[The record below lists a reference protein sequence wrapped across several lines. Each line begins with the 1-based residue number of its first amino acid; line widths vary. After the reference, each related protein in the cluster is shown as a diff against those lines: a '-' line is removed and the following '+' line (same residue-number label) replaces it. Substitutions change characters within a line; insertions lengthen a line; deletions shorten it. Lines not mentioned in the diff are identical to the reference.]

1 MLTKLSLKYNEVRC
15 CLFSNGG
22 ENMNYADIKTVD
34 IQDGTGVRVSIYVSG
49 CHFHCKGCHN
59 QEAWD
64 FNYGKKF
71 EDSTIDYIIDL
82 MKPGYIAG
90 LSILGGEPLELVNQQ
105 GLVKLVEK
113 VKEVYPEKTIWCYT
127 GYDFEKDVYGKMYK
141 EYDFTKKFLEN
152 IDIMVDGEFVEEKK
166 MADLK
171 FRGSINQKKIDVKAS
186 LKEGKTVTLKFGD
199 ESRYEQVEE
208 TKNPKVLFFHE
219 FKNENKETQ
228 EEHEVVAMANKVI
241 AENEK
246 IAQITPAYEIK
257 EVEEKIAAKGI
268 GTGEDSNL

>member
-1 MLTKLSLKYNEVRC
+1 
-15 CLFSNGG
+15 
-22 ENMNYADIKTVD
+22 MNYADIKTIDV
-34 IQDGTGVRVSIYVSG
+34 QDGTGVRVSIYVSG

-59 QEAWD
+59 KEAWD

-71 EDSTIDYIIDL
+71 EDSTIEYILDL
-82 MKPGYIAG
+82 MDHDYIAG

-113 VKEVYPEKTIWCYT
+113 VKAKYPEKTIWCYT

-152 IDIMVDGEFVEEKK
+152 IDIMVDGEFVEEQKIVN
-166 MADLK
+166 LK
-171 FRGSINQKKIDVKAS
+171 FRGSTNQKKIDVQAS
-186 LKEGKTVTLKFGD
+186 LKEGKVVQLKFGD
-199 ESRYEQVEE
+199 ESRYEVEEE

-219 FKNENKETQ
+219 FKNENKETAN
-228 EEHEVVAMANKVI
+228 EEHEIVAVASQVI

-246 IAQITPAYEIK
+246 VVAQITPAYEVT
-257 EVEEKIAAKGI
+257 EVEEKIAAKGV
-268 GTGEDSNL
+268 GTKEDSNL

>member
-1 MLTKLSLKYNEVRC
+1 
-15 CLFSNGG
+15 
-22 ENMNYADIKTVD
+22 MNYADIKTIDV
-34 IQDGTGVRVSIYVSG
+34 QDGTGVRVSIYVSG

-59 QEAWD
+59 KEAWD

-71 EDSTIDYIIDL
+71 EDSTIEYILEQMDHD
-82 MKPGYIAG
+82 YIAG

-113 VKEVYPEKTIWCYT
+113 VKAKYPEKTIWCYT

-152 IDIMVDGEFVEEKK
+152 IDIMVDGEFVEEQKLVN
-166 MADLK
+166 LK
-171 FRGSINQKKIDVKAS
+171 FRGSTNQKKIDVQAS
-186 LKEGKTVTLKFGD
+186 LKEGKVVQLKFGD
-199 ESRYEQVEE
+199 EARYEQTEE

-219 FKNENKETQ
+219 FKNENSEVIE
-228 EEHEVVAMANKVI
+228 EEHEIIAVANSIIAKDEKVTAI
-241 AENEK
+241 S
-246 IAQITPAYEIK
+246 PAFETK

-268 GTGEDSNL
+268 GTNNDSNL

>member
-1 MLTKLSLKYNEVRC
+1 
-15 CLFSNGG
+15 
-22 ENMNYADIKTVD
+22 MNYADIKTVD

-59 QEAWD
+59 KEAWD

-82 MKPGYIAG
+82 MKPGYISG
-90 LSILGGEPLELVNQQ
+90 LSILGGEPLEIINQQ
-105 GLVKLVEK
+105 GLVKLVER

-141 EYDFTKKFLEN
+141 EHDFTKKLLEN

-166 MADLK
+166 IVDLK
-171 FRGSINQKKIDVKAS
+171 FRGSTNQKKIDVKAS
-186 LKEGKTVTLKFGD
+186 LKEGKTVQLKFGD
-199 ESRYEQVEE
+199 EARYENIEE

-219 FKNENKETQ
+219 FKDKNNEIAQ
-228 EEHEVVAMANKVI
+228 EEHEVIAIANQVI

-246 IAQITPAYEIK
+246 IVSIQPAYEVK

-268 GTGEDSNL
+268 GIDKESNL